1 VTREELQSVL
11 WMKNTRLGF
20 GGMVR
25 FALNGYLFLL
35 IFGGHHLWVARV
47 SLGSDGAIY
56 LRRKYPWR

>member
-1 VTREELQSVL
+1 VTREELQSVPGK
-11 WMKNTRLGF
+11 KNTRLGF

-25 FALNGYLFLL
+25 FALNRYLFLL

-47 SLGSDGAIY
+47 RLGPAGAIY